1 MSQWRHARPCHLC
14 SCCGSGT
21 FGTTGT
27 ARALGPDG
35 TSVWTV
41 GAIASPWSHHSVG
54 VQPVKAATARN
65 DRGESQPR
73 VVWGI
78 RAALYQPAF
87 FWCQRS
93 GVAVGTVIALGS
105 GPMFSG
111 LIDLALHRRHPAM
124 KWYTGTAVMLVG
136 VAVLVA
142 GEQTIHPRYRSR
154 SSGCCQQWRRA
165 RLRRVCAPP
174 LCPHFARSGVNRGSR
189 FPVCSR
195 RTHTQSVPYRFSV
208 SSSDVGWVWS
218 TVA

>member
-21 FGTTGT
+21 FRNHRHRSS
-27 ARALGPDG
+27 ARPRRHLRVDG
-35 TSVWTV
+35 RSDPHR
-41 GAIASPWSHHSVG
+41 PWSHHSVG

-78 RAALYQPAF
+78 RRGLVPASVLF
-87 FWCQRS
+87 GVERS

-142 GEQTIHPRYRSR
+142 GGAND
-154 SSGCCQQWRRA
+154 SSEISLSLFGMLSA
-165 RLRRVCAPP
+165 MAAGLGYAVYA
-174 LCPHFARSGVNRGSR
+174 
-189 FPVCSR
+189 
-195 RTHTQSVPYRFSV
+195 HTTSVLISQV
-208 SSSDVGWVWS
+208 
-218 TVA
+218 